1 MSCSSLPLLEHYLIH
16 LARANKRLPFQH
28 QESKVYPWW
37 RPESTR
43 GSSLIPA
50 VQDKAMASKL
60 ASPAAAAM
68 TALPQFS
75 GLKVQQPS
83 MVMLPQLKQQRG
95 RGALGARCDFIG
107 SPTNFIMVTSTSLML
122 FAGRFGLAPSANR
135 KATAGL
141 KLEVRD
147 SGLQTGDPA
156 GFTLADTLACGV
168 VGHII
173 GVGVVLGLKN
183 LGAI

>member
-1 MSCSSLPLLEHYLIH
+1 MASS
-16 LARANKRLPFQH
+16 
-28 QESKVYPWW
+28 
-37 RPESTR
+37 
-43 GSSLIPA
+43 
-50 VQDKAMASKL
+50 AMAS
-60 ASPAAAAM
+60 
-68 TALPQFS
+68 LPQFS
-75 GLKVQQPS
+75 GLRASSASSPIQSMSKPKIVPPFQVAFQP
-83 MVMLPQLKQQRG
+83 MKPKTKG
-95 RGALGARCDFIG
+95 KGALGVRCDFIG
-107 SPTNFIMVTSTSLML
+107 SSTNLIMVTSTTLML

-156 GFTLADTLACGV
+156 GFTLADTLACGT

-183 LGAI
+183 IGAI

>member
-1 MSCSSLPLLEHYLIH
+1 MAATMMTTLPQFNGL
-16 LARANKRLPFQH
+16 RLQL
-28 QESKVYPWW
+28 S
-37 RPESTR
+37 
-43 GSSLIPA
+43 
-50 VQDKAMASKL
+50 
-60 ASPAAAAM
+60 ASPAKSL
-68 TALPQFS
+68 TTY
-75 GLKVQQPS
+75 
-83 MVMLPQLKQQRG
+83 QLKDFSDTLQAAVQPMRRKG
-95 RGALGARCDFIG
+95 NGALGARMDFIG
-107 SPTNFIMVTSTSLML
+107 SPTNLIMVTSTTLML

-156 GFTLADTLACGV
+156 GFTLADTLACGT

-183 LGAI
+183 IGAL

>member
-1 MSCSSLPLLEHYLIH
+1 
-16 LARANKRLPFQH
+16 
-28 QESKVYPWW
+28 
-37 RPESTR
+37 
-43 GSSLIPA
+43 
-50 VQDKAMASKL
+50 MASM
-60 ASPAAAAM
+60 A
-68 TALPQFS
+68 TLPQFT
-75 GLKVQQPS
+75 GLRSQLSPAPIRSLAIVQLLRNKS
-83 MVMLPQLKQQRG
+83 K
-95 RGALGARCDFIG
+95 GALGVRCSFIC
-107 SPTNFIMVTSTSLML
+107 SPTNLIMVTTTSLML

-156 GFTLADTLACGV
+156 GFTLTDTLACGT

-183 LGAI
+183 KGLL

>member
-1 MSCSSLPLLEHYLIH
+1 
-16 LARANKRLPFQH
+16 
-28 QESKVYPWW
+28 
-37 RPESTR
+37 
-43 GSSLIPA
+43 
-50 VQDKAMASKL
+50 MASKL
-60 ASPAAAAM
+60 TSPASVM
-68 TALPQFS
+68 GALPHFS
-75 GLKVQQPS
+75 GLKVQPS
-83 MVMLPQLKQQRG
+83 MVALPQLRQRG

-107 SPTNFIMVTSTSLML
+107 SSTNIIMVVSTSLML

-141 KLEVRD
+141 KLEARD

-156 GFTLADTLACGV
+156 GFTLADTLACGT

-183 LGAI
+183 LGVL

>member
-1 MSCSSLPLLEHYLIH
+1 M
-16 LARANKRLPFQH
+16 AAN
-28 QESKVYPWW
+28 V
-37 RPESTR
+37 
-43 GSSLIPA
+43 
-50 VQDKAMASKL
+50 
-60 ASPAAAAM
+60 M
-68 TALPQFS
+68 TSLPQFT
-75 GLKVQQPS
+75 GLKSQFVS
-83 MVMLPQLKQQRG
+83 GSQLKNLAAAQPMRPKG
-95 RGALGARCDFIG
+95 RRASGARCDFIG
-107 SPTNFIMVTSTSLML
+107 SSTNLIMVTSTSLML

-141 KLEVRD
+141 KLEARD

-183 LGAI
+183 IGAI

>member
-1 MSCSSLPLLEHYLIH
+1 MATAAAVITSSLPQFNGLTP
-16 LARANKRLPFQH
+16 RL
-28 QESKVYPWW
+28 
-37 RPESTR
+37 
-43 GSSLIPA
+43 SSASPVGIRSLVA
-50 VQDKAMASKL
+50 VQPMKR
-60 ASPAAAAM
+60 
-68 TALPQFS
+68 
-75 GLKVQQPS
+75 
-83 MVMLPQLKQQRG
+83 RG
-95 RGALGARCDFIG
+95 NGALGARCGFIG
-107 SPTNFIMVTSTSLML
+107 SPTNLIMVASTSLML

-141 KLEVRD
+141 KLETRD

-156 GFTLADTLACGV
+156 GFTLADTLACGS

>member
-1 MSCSSLPLLEHYLIH
+1 MAATAITTLPQISGLRPTISAAPVRC
-16 LARANKRLPFQH
+16 LA
-28 QESKVYPWW
+28 
-37 RPESTR
+37 
-43 GSSLIPA
+43 A
-50 VQDKAMASKL
+50 VQPMRRKGK
-60 ASPAAAAM
+60 
-68 TALPQFS
+68 
-75 GLKVQQPS
+75 
-83 MVMLPQLKQQRG
+83 
-95 RGALGARCDFIG
+95 GALGARCGFIG
-107 SPTNFIMVTSTSLML
+107 SPTNLIMVTTTSLML

-147 SGLQTGDPA
+147 SGLQTGDPS

-183 LGAI
+183 IGAL